1 MSLSIFALER
11 KKLNNYSINICNV
24 SPGRFKEENNF
35 EIFLS
40 NINEQTSIDPVIK
53 GKYFSGR
60 GKFYKQW
67 LELYYNNIVR
77 FSESVIIDLT
87 KSKLEKKIFRYLSD
101 ILPSG
106 SHIMIVY
113 QNHNETKDGLA
124 KGIPAPATP
133 IGYLLWSVGCT
144 WFKDWYFS
152 EGLLEGDLK
161 LQGNKPL
168 DIKSRK
174 RNLIQ
179 IQNELRTFINNV
191 SSKESIYIKAKE
203 RGKNILQ
210 NIIKEIG

>member
-1 MSLSIFALER
+1 MNHLILAIDR
-11 KKLNNYSINICNV
+11 KKLNSHSIKICNV
-24 SPGRFKEENNF
+24 SPGRFKEESNF
-35 EIFLS
+35 DLFLS
-40 NINEQTSIDPVIK
+40 DENGHTSIDPIIK

-60 GKFYKQW
+60 GEFYKQW
-67 LELYYNNIVR
+67 LELYYNSIVK
-77 FSESVIIDLT
+77 FDESIIIDL
-87 KSKLEKKIFRYLSD
+87 SNSELEKKIFGYLSD
-101 ILPSG
+101 ILPPG

-113 QNHNETKDGLA
+113 QNHKETRDGLA

-168 DIKSRK
+168 DMKSKK

-179 IQNELRTFINNV
+179 IHNELKTFINNV
-191 SSKESIYIKAKE
+191 SSKKSIYIKAKE
-203 RGKNILQ
+203 RSKKILQ
-210 NIIKEIG
+210 NIIKEIE